1 MSKQPKVEVSNSKNK
16 KIGAAIRFPEG
27 LEDTPFNL
35 NFIDGLG
42 AVEIVSFVEK
52 FCYKKVLK
60 SK

>member
-1 MSKQPKVEVSNSKNK
+1 MH
-16 KIGAAIRFPEG
+16 FPEG
-27 LEDTPFNL
+27 LENTPFNL